1 MSYPVAPPPNSTV
14 ISRIFSQ
21 MPKLFSSDAMEKNAI
36 DFSIQL
42 PIASITEP
50 KPSIFISDGIFI
62 LSSDCSYIFPEKID
76 LNLHTLKSLVY
87 EISAKYSS
95 STQTFGRLIVRFN
108 DDFLMEDQYRSAICL
123 VEGGLDIYSSGI
135 SWPIATNPNY
145 HLVGSIAMAIK
156 NNNSDSYSAIQQS
169 DQRIASNKWL
179 EYWGMILG
187 VPRDTAEIDDDERYR
202 FRMQREAIFPK
213 SNNYAIAELLSASIR
228 KKVSVVDGISPF
240 LLGGNLIST
249 GPAVAS
255 KIPLSSFSLK
265 KGTATRTITTANGLA
280 TVASSQGVFT
290 SSMVNGFILWDNGRI
305 DDIESFTNASEV
317 TVSSSVSTA
326 AISSPSEFFIVY
338 WSSATG
344 GTKSTEATSKALGP
358 ITGSGAF
365 SVKIPADVITDGS
378 FSLSQELLLLVYT
391 LINRYKP
398 SGVSFTVEATAD
410 ELL

>member
-14 ISRIFSQ
+14 ISRVFSQ

-42 PIASITEP
+42 PTASITEP

-87 EISAKYSS
+87 EISTKYSS
-95 STQTFGRLIVRFN
+95 STQTSGRLIVRFN
-108 DDFLMEDQYRSAICL
+108 DDFLMEDQDRSAICL

-156 NNNSDSYSAIQQS
+156 NNNSDAYSAIQQS

-187 VPRDTAEIDDDERYR
+187 VPRDTVEIDDDERYR

-213 SNNYAIAELLSASIR
+213 SNNYAIAELISASIR

-265 KGTATRTITTANGLA
+265 KGTATRTVTLNGFA
-280 TVASSQGVFT
+280 TVTGFQDVFT

-305 DDIESFTNASEV
+305 DDIKAFISSSQV
-317 TVSSSVSTA
+317 TVSSSVSTL
-326 AISSPSEFFIVY
+326 ISSPSEFFIVY
-338 WSSATG
+338 WSSAAVG
-344 GTKSTEATSKALGP
+344 QRSTEATSKALGP